1 MEEKRYYTPGAWL
14 DLATAGIRFGPDR
27 AAVRAEL
34 EGHLE
39 DKLADLRR
47 LYPDLSD
54 WDVKKRATTQM
65 GDPEALGKEL
75 ARVHRPW
82 LGYLWRASQ
91 GLIVLAVVLSLTL
104 GGPRLVETI
113 QLRREMQGG
122 ELTLSDYY
130 LWGEDVFQPGGPF
143 GPEPGEERA
152 DIVRTPLL
160 TVYPEETVRLEDF
173 QIRVTQASLWSFVGG
188 DGEEE
193 WWLFW
198 QLEATGAPWR
208 PLSREVVTRWIRGVD
223 SLGNRYASTEGGHGR
238 GVPYILSNDAGGD
251 LLSER
256 FRMSVSGMEPGAE
269 WFRLEYDRDGVR
281 WTLTI
286 PLREEGEQG

>member
-1 MEEKRYYTPGAWL
+1 MGERQQYSPEGWL
-14 DLATAGIRFGPDR
+14 DLATAGIRFKPDR
-27 AAVRAEL
+27 EAVQAEL
-34 EGHLE
+34 LAHIE
-39 DKLADLRR
+39 DQAEAIRR
-47 LYPDLSD
+47 RHPDLGEEEAERQAAD
-54 WDVKKRATTQM
+54 QM
-65 GDPEALGKEL
+65 GDPEEVGRAL
-75 ARVHRPW
+75 ARLHRPW

-91 GLIVLAVVLSLTL
+91 VAVALAVALTLCL
-104 GGPRLVETI
+104 GGPELVEQIRLRGEI
-113 QLRREMQGG
+113 QEREP
-122 ELTLSDYY
+122 TLSDYY

-198 QLEATGAPWR
+198 ELEAAEVPWLPLAPEVAQR
-208 PLSREVVTRWIRGVD
+208 VRGEDSR
-223 SLGNRYASTEGGHGR
+223 GNTYASTLEGHGE
-238 GVPYILSNDAGGD
+238 GVPYILTNGNGGG
-251 LLSER
+251 LLSQR

-269 WFRLEYDRDGVR
+269 WFRLEYDRDGVE
-281 WTLTI
+281 WSLTI
-286 PLREEGEQG
+286 PLTEGGEGT

>member
-1 MEEKRYYTPGAWL
+1 MEERRYTPGAWL

-113 QLRREMQGG
+113 QLRREVQGG
-122 ELTLSDYY
+122 EPTLSDYY
-130 LWGEDVFQPGGPF
+130 LWGEDVFSLGGPF
-143 GPEPGEERA
+143 APEPEEGRPE
-152 DIVRTPLL
+152 ITRTPLL
-160 TVYPEETVRLEDF
+160 TVYPEETVELEDF
-173 QIRVTQASLWSFVGG
+173 RLRVTQASLWSFRWE
-188 DGEEE
+188 DGREE

-198 QLEATGAPWR
+198 ELEAAEVPWLPLAPEVAQR
-208 PLSREVVTRWIRGVD
+208 VRGEDSR
-223 SLGNRYASTEGGHGR
+223 GNTYASTLEGHGE
-238 GVPYILSNDAGGD
+238 GVPYILTNGNGGGTPTWARRRPRGRPPPRWATRRKWAGRWPG
-251 LLSER
+251 STGPGWGTCGGPA
-256 FRMSVSGMEPGAE
+256 SG
-269 WFRLEYDRDGVR
+269 
-281 WTLTI
+281 
-286 PLREEGEQG
+286 